1 MRLDTIIRIL
11 DNREYDEILLF
22 YKNGAE
28 YLQWYDMLLS
38 NGDMIRLEHFDFY
51 EEDEYR
57 VMYFTSE
64 GNRVLEMWESDY
76 RKNSYYIFKNLFN
89 DAKRYYN
96 SINGVE

>member
-11 DNREYDEILLF
+11 DNKEYDEIQL
-22 YKNGAE
+22 NGVDGVG
-28 YLQWYDMLLS
+28 YFRWYDIFLL
-38 NGDMIRLEHFDFY
+38 NGEVIRLEHFDLY

>member
-11 DNREYDEILLF
+11 DNKEYNEIQLEDVGDF
-22 YKNGAE
+22 
-28 YLQWYDMLLS
+28 QWYDMFLP
-38 NGDMIRLEHFDFY
+38 NGGVIRLERFDLY

-57 VMYFTSE
+57 VMYFTFE
-64 GNRVLEMWESDY
+64 GDRVSEMWESDY
-76 RKNSYYIFKNLFN
+76 RKGSYYILKNLFN

>member
-11 DNREYDEILLF
+11 DNKEYDEILWF
-22 YKNGAE
+22 HKNGAE
-28 YLQWYDMLLS
+28 YLQWYDMLLG
-38 NGDMIRLEHFDFY
+38 NEDIIRLEHFDLY
-51 EEDEYR
+51 EEDKYR

-64 GNRVLEMWESDY
+64 SDRALEVWESDY
-76 RKNSYYIFKNLFN
+76 RESSYYIFKNLFN

>member
-11 DNREYDEILLF
+11 DNKEYDEIQLDGVGYF
-22 YKNGAE
+22 R
-28 YLQWYDMLLS
+28 WYDIFLL
-38 NGDMIRLEHFDFY
+38 NGEVIRLEHFDLY